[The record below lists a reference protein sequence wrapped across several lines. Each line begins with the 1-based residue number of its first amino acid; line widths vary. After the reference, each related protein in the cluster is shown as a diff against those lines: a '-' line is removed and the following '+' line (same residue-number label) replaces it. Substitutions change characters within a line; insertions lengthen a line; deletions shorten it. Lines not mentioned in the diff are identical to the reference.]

1 MDLVSVAAGNSGRAR
16 DCVWD
21 RYGPQRHALNESIV
35 VKVEPFATAHAPAGG
50 NVLECGC
57 GRRLWHLS
65 SFDFR
70 LDGSLMATALG
81 ETKTMQISGLEF
93 LFLEVNNLEESVAF
107 YRDSLGFAVS
117 KHSPESEPPLA
128 TVQAGNLK
136 ISLAQHL
143 ETMLKRG
150 RGVSF
155 FIGVSDVDDYYKQLR
170 AKDVE
175 VYPPADEGWGGR
187 FITLQDPDK
196 YRLFFVTWGD
206 DRRDR

>member
-1 MDLVSVAAGNSGRAR
+1 
-16 DCVWD
+16 
-21 RYGPQRHALNESIV
+21 
-35 VKVEPFATAHAPAGG
+35 
-50 NVLECGC
+50 
-57 GRRLWHLS
+57 
-65 SFDFR
+65 
-70 LDGSLMATALG
+70 MATALG
-81 ETKTMQISGLEF
+81 KTNLMQITGLEF

-107 YRDSLGFAVS
+107 YRDLLGFEIT

-155 FIGVSDVDDYYKQLR
+155 FVGVSDVDDYYNQLR
-170 AKDVE
+170 AKGVE

-196 YRLFFVTWGD
+196 YRLFFVTWAED
-206 DRRDR
+206 THAH